1 MADQPQAYYGIGME
15 YAGIILMAAGGALTV
30 ASIPMLSVG
39 QHRRKNSHEVYNACY
54 LEQQHISAP
63 QEPQVSLNLQVS
75 SNGLG
80 MALRF

>member
-1 MADQPQAYYGIGME
+1 ME
-15 YAGIILMAAGGALTV
+15 YAGIILMAAGSALTV

-54 LEQQHISAP
+54 LEQQHLSAP
-63 QEPQVSLNLQVS
+63 QADSQVSLNLQVS